1 MEPPAE
7 LSGLPT
13 HPSITH
19 RFGGVETGIE
29 AGRAEELHQ
38 DLRETL
44 LHGLLRW
51 SMNITKVQSKS
62 YRICMGMC
70 SFTMVGLEHVFK
82 LIVSMIPDFTKFLG
96 FTNYA

>member
-1 MEPPAE
+1 
-7 LSGLPT
+7 
-13 HPSITH
+13 
-19 RFGGVETGIE
+19 
-29 AGRAEELHQ
+29 
-38 DLRETL
+38 L

-62 YRICMGMC
+62 HRICMGMC